1 MGDLVWVRNF
11 FPKPLEKEFFSP
23 THNSKRFFFQYFTA
37 RDISFQCR
45 ILFSPD
51 IPLQGFF
58 IYPLEIS
65 LQSIFSEITHTRLK
79 SQMVDP

>member
-11 FPKPLEKEFFSP
+11 FRKPLEKEFFSP
-23 THNSKRFFFQYFTA
+23 THNSKRFFFQYFA
-37 RDISFQCR
+37 ASDISFLCR
-45 ILFSPD
+45 ILFFPD
-51 IPLQGFF
+51 IPLQGFI

-65 LQSIFSEITHTRLK
+65 LQSIFSEITHTHLK

>member
-1 MGDLVWVRNF
+1 MGDLVWVRNV

-37 RDISFQCR
+37 RDISFSAGYFFFQIFPCKV
-45 ILFSPD
+45 
-51 IPLQGFF
+51 FF

-65 LQSIFSEITHTRLK
+65 LQSIFSEITHTHLK

>member
-11 FPKPLEKEFFSP
+11 FRKPLEKEFFSP
-23 THNSKRFFFQYFTA
+23 THNSKIFFFQYFTA

-45 ILFSPD
+45 ILFSSD

-65 LQSIFSEITHTRLK
+65 LQSIFSEITHTHLE